1 MELPITKPSQVS
13 YADEL
18 ELSELLEKLMEKEH
32 NGFIRV
38 THGSEE
44 GYILFKYGIQV
55 AASYDLHLK
64 HDALEKIN
72 FVMKKTDTLIEVFDL
87 KKTQIDYLI
96 DLNKVYKFDLTKKS
110 NKTTEKPSEMIKN
123 PSEDEYFNPKM
134 ASYREPLSNG
144 YTAEKADDQ
153 SEVKTTPETNS
164 VDINRDI
171 EENNSIKSDSSVE
184 ESTENNNDDLKPIES
199 TSKIKT
205 SVPNQN
211 NGDVGVNLDS
221 KTVPNLKNETSKA
234 KATEKSTEIENSEKP
249 IKSEDDSSQISPGK
263 EITSE
268 EELILEEE
276 PPEPQIPMDRAD
288 LMKKY
293 GLKDIEDEEVDKV
306 IETYKGGEV
315 SIEDLEKIELT
326 LMNKIKK
333 SVMGINKIGG
343 TEVMVFL
350 DNTNEL
356 SGKINIICEYA
367 SKGIFSR
374 IMGDSKDIQ
383 NLKFHISEIVE
394 MEIRKS
400 FREYPQIVDNFEI
413 NIDIN

>member
-18 ELSELLEKLMEKEH
+18 ELSELLEKLMQKEH

-44 GYILFKYGIQV
+44 GYILFKYGMQV
-55 AASYDLHLK
+55 AASYDRHLK

-72 FVMKKTDTLIEVFDL
+72 SALGKTDTLIEVFDL

-96 DLNKVYKFDLTKKS
+96 DLNKVYKFDFAKKS
-110 NKTTEKPSEMIKN
+110 NKTTEKPSEMIIN
-123 PSEDEYFNPKM
+123 PSEDEYFNPKTV
-134 ASYREPLSNG
+134 SYRESIANG
-144 YTAEKADDQ
+144 SATEKADDLP
-153 SEVKTTPETNS
+153 EVKTAPETNS
-164 VDINRDI
+164 MEDAKLDIK
-171 EENNSIKSDSSVE
+171 ENNSIKSDNSFG
-184 ESTENNNDDLKPIES
+184 ESTENNTTSKSIES
-199 TSKIKT
+199 NSKIKAQV
-205 SVPNQN
+205 SNQN
-211 NGDVGVNLDS
+211 NDDVEVNLDS
-221 KTVPNLKNETSKA
+221 KTGPDLKNETSKVTP
-234 KATEKSTEIENSEKP
+234 TEKLAEIENSEKP
-249 IKSEDDSSQISPGK
+249 LKSEDDSSQHSTGE

-268 EELILEEE
+268 EELILEEGNT
-276 PPEPQIPMDRAD
+276 EPQIPMDRAD

-400 FREYPQIVDNFEI
+400 FREYPQIVENFEI

>member
-18 ELSELLEKLMEKEH
+18 ELSKLLEKLTEKEH

-44 GYILFKYGIQV
+44 GYMLFKDGKQV
-55 AASYDLHLK
+55 AASYDRHLK
-64 HDALEKIN
+64 YDALEKIN
-72 FVMKKTDTLIEVFDL
+72 YAMEKTDTLIEVFDL

-96 DLNKVYKFDLTKKS
+96 DLNKVYMFDIGKKS
-110 NKTTEKPSEMIKN
+110 IPEKPPEMTSN
-123 PSEDEYFNPKM
+123 PSQEEYFNPKT
-134 ASYREPLSNG
+134 ASYREPVSDE
-144 YTAEKADDQ
+144 EKDDN
-153 SEVKTTPETNS
+153 STEVITNPETNS
-164 VDINRDI
+164 VEDINHEI
-171 EENNSIKSDSSVE
+171 EENNSIKTDNDATETFENHSSSI
-184 ESTENNNDDLKPIES
+184 ESNSKASASNNDEVDM
-199 TSKIKT
+199 
-205 SVPNQN
+205 
-211 NGDVGVNLDS
+211 DS
-221 KTVPNLKNETSKA
+221 KTSSDLKNETL
-234 KATEKSTEIENSEKP
+234 KATPQEKLTPVENIKNP
-249 IKSEDDSSQISPGK
+249 LKSEDDSSQIYPGE

-276 PPEPQIPMDRAD
+276 PPEPQIPIDRAE

-293 GLKDIEDEEVDKV
+293 GLKDVEEEEVDKV
-306 IETYKGGEV
+306 LETYKGGEV

-333 SVMGINKIGG
+333 SVMGIPKIGG

-350 DNTNEL
+350 DNTNEI

-374 IMGDSKDIQ
+374 FMGDSKDIK

-400 FREYPQIVDNFEI
+400 FREYPQIVENFEI

>member
-18 ELSELLEKLMEKEH
+18 ELSKLLEKLTEKEH

-44 GYILFKYGIQV
+44 GYMLFKDGKQV
-55 AASYDLHLK
+55 AASYDRHLK
-64 HDALEKIN
+64 YDALEKIN
-72 FVMKKTDTLIEVFDL
+72 YAMEKTDTLIEVFDL

-96 DLNKVYKFDLTKKS
+96 DLNKVYMFDIGKKS
-110 NKTTEKPSEMIKN
+110 IPEKPPEMTSN
-123 PSEDEYFNPKM
+123 PSQEEYFNPKT
-134 ASYREPLSNG
+134 ASYREPVSDE
-144 YTAEKADDQ
+144 EKDDD
-153 SEVKTTPETNS
+153 STEVITNPETNS
-164 VDINRDI
+164 LEDINQEI
-171 EENNSIKSDSSVE
+171 EENNSIKTDNDATETFENHSSSI
-184 ESTENNNDDLKPIES
+184 ESNSKASASNNDEVDM
-199 TSKIKT
+199 
-205 SVPNQN
+205 
-211 NGDVGVNLDS
+211 DS
-221 KTVPNLKNETSKA
+221 KTSSDLKNETLKP
-234 KATEKSTEIENSEKP
+234 TPQEKLTPVENIKNP
-249 IKSEDDSSQISPGK
+249 LKSEDDSSQISPGE

-276 PPEPQIPMDRAD
+276 PPEPQIPIDRAE

-293 GLKDIEDEEVDKV
+293 GLKDVEEEEVDKV
-306 IETYKGGEV
+306 LETYKGGEV

-333 SVMGINKIGG
+333 SVMGIPKIGG

-350 DNTNEL
+350 DNTNEI

-374 IMGDSKDIQ
+374 FMGDSKDIK

-400 FREYPQIVDNFEI
+400 FREYPQIVENFEI